1 MPDDNDLIAIIKDLQ
16 SRVKTLEERQLT
28 TVNGI
33 LSVGAD
39 GKIKLDGTAPKQTMS
54 DDTGTVRVV
63 LGYLPGKF

>member
-1 MPDDNDLIAIIKDLQ
+1 MAGENDLLEIIKDLQ
-16 SRVKTLEERQLT
+16 GRVKTLEERQLT

-33 LSVGAD
+33 LSLGAD
-39 GKIKLDGTAPKQTMS
+39 GKIQFDGTAPKQIMK